1 MKPSTGDFV
10 WKVWPYRKCS
20 TRSMRRR
27 FAVVFFERCCPTFS
41 CFPAIGH
48 FWVTKTLT
56 FKTRLSSKPFLCIWI
71 LFAWEYHRKSSYKKS
86 FKFIMPMVEDAEYA
100 CIPHKWIVLFA
111 RADWLARWL
120 AKYYSWLSSDVTK
133 IHTPKSQ
140 GLVRFYHH
148 LAKYLLKI
156 HFRARFRR
164 DIVFH
169 FENIALSNFA
179 SLLRVTLIWR
189 PRRPSNT
196 LKNNF
201 IAWYYALWMVKVLE
215 NVFRG
220 IICSFAVNNWSNL
233 WRYWNQMFALFPA
246 AIFVL
251 VSPLNF
257 CYTFWRKTQQWKTAQ
272 TWDLARLL
280 IHRYSIIFEILGFRH
295 SKVLILVFDGLIVK
309 TMHQFTSQPS
319 RSGNKKDL

>member
-1 MKPSTGDFV
+1 M
-10 WKVWPYRKCS
+10 
-20 TRSMRRR
+20 
-27 FAVVFFERCCPTFS
+27 
-41 CFPAIGH
+41 
-48 FWVTKTLT
+48 
-56 FKTRLSSKPFLCIWI
+56 
-71 LFAWEYHRKSSYKKS
+71 
-86 FKFIMPMVEDAEYA
+86 
-100 CIPHKWIVLFA
+100 LFA

-156 HFRARFRR
+156 HFRASFRR

-179 SLLRVTLIWR
+179 SLIRETLIWR
-189 PRRPSNT
+189 PRRPSHT
-196 LKNNF
+196 LKDNF
-201 IAWYYALWMVKVLE
+201 IAWYYSLWTVKVLE

-220 IICSFAVNNWSNL
+220 IICSFAINNWSNL

-251 VSPLNF
+251 LGGAQI
-257 CYTFWRKTQQWKTAQ
+257 WRP
-272 TWDLARLL
+272 
-280 IHRYSIIFEILGFRH
+280 HSEPIIFLLHILKKNSAVENCTDVRLGQVANSSIFYNIWNSWLQTFQGFDFSFRWRDSENHAPIHLPAEPKRKQKTSLSWLYIVESKNIEILLLKIVKRLASFVWLT
-295 SKVLILVFDGLIVK
+295 SSLNLFDGLSYRVTLCALTCIAWRAR
-309 TMHQFTSQPS
+309 F
-319 RSGNKKDL
+319 